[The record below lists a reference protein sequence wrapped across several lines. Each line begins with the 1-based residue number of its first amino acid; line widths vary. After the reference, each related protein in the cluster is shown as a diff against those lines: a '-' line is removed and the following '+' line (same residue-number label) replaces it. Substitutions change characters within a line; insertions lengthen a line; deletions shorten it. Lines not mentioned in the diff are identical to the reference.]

1 MSSPNFFSPNLCIL
15 ILLLLLLNLSLLRH
29 LLHLCLL
36 LLTPLHLSLLPLSF
50 LSPLA
55 AGQQLHPL
63 LFASF
68 SPSTP
73 MSSFL
78 TNLWTSGIGG
88 EGGKRDESKQVERR
102 QSADS

>member
-73 MSSFL
+73 M
-78 TNLWTSGIGG
+78 TNLWTSGIRG